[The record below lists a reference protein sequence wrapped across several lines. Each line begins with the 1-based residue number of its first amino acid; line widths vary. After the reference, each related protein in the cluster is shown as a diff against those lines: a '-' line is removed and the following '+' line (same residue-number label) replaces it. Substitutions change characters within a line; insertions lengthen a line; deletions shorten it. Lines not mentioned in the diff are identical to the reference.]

1 MKKII
6 LTSFA
11 AALAANAAHA
21 QLSAYTP
28 ERNQLIGTVSYQYQR
43 YDEFWVGK
51 TNIPLKFATGFREQ
65 QQHATYLTLEY
76 SIIDNLTLDITAGYS
91 WTEFEG
97 GPGRDLTDDGLT
109 DTTFGVRYR
118 AIDERKF
125 EWLPTVTLRVGGII
139 KGTYDEDF
147 PFSAGDGADGVETSV
162 LLAKQL
168 CPGLGLYGEIGYR
181 WRNNDVPDDVFG
193 AVGLAVTYI
202 KDVTLSVGYRHTE
215 GQSGPDIGAPGF
227 GTSFGFP
234 QVKEV
239 DQRIETSLSY
249 TDHGGR
255 NYALYFAQTLVGRN
269 TGEKSIFGLSVS
281 VPFGGHGPEQ
291 SPSPSYKK

>member
-51 TNIPLKFATGFREQ
+51 TNIPLKLATGFREQ

-97 GPGRDLTDDGLT
+97 GPRSRSHRRWLDRHHLRRALSRD
-109 DTTFGVRYR
+109 RR
-118 AIDERKF
+118 AEI
-125 EWLPTVTLRVGGII
+125 PV
-139 KGTYDEDF
+139 
-147 PFSAGDGADGVETSV
+147 AAHGDPAR
-162 LLAKQL
+162 
-168 CPGLGLYGEIGYR
+168 R
-181 WRNNDVPDDVFG
+181 WHHV
-193 AVGLAVTYI
+193 
-202 KDVTLSVGYRHTE
+202 
-215 GQSGPDIGAPGF
+215 
-227 GTSFGFP
+227 
-234 QVKEV
+234 
-239 DQRIETSLSY
+239 
-249 TDHGGR
+249 
-255 NYALYFAQTLVGRN
+255 
-269 TGEKSIFGLSVS
+269 
-281 VPFGGHGPEQ
+281 
-291 SPSPSYKK
+291 